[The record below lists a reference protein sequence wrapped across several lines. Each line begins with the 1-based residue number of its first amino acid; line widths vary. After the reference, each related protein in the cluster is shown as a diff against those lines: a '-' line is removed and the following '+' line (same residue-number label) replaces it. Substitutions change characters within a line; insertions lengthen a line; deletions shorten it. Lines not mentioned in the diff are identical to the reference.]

1 VKWRATHEITIERG
15 DGSRVAIPVMYQQGW
30 LYQRTDSVDKPP
42 IWRMVDGRLGFR
54 PTRLGQPAAPTNA
67 TIRQLGRGSH
77 PRRGKPATARLTV
90 HLTPEEHAAVTAA
103 AERAG
108 RKASAWAAPILIAA
122 AKP

>member
-1 VKWRATHEITIERG
+1 MKWRATHEITVPG
-15 DGSRVAIPVMYQQGW
+15 PTSRLVIPVMLDRGY
-30 LYQRTDSVDKPP
+30 LAQRSEFERRFHPVWQLEDGKP
-42 IWRMVDGRLGFR
+42 VLLGG
-54 PTRLGQPAAPTNA
+54 TPAGA
-67 TIRQLGRGSH
+67 TLRQLGRGSH